1 MVGVGVGT
9 HLIGM
14 VVMVIH
20 ITMVIFIMVIIGIM
34 VAIIVEE
41 H

>member
-1 MVGVGVGT
+1 MAGVGAGT

-20 ITMVIFIMVIIGIM
+20 ITMVIFIMVIIGTM
-34 VAIIVEE
+34 VAITAEE
-41 H
+41 D